1 MPAPTLQFRIAEID
15 ARRPSS
21 GAIIECL
28 RFDDEPRQKKGATI
42 LALAEI
48 HATVYVYERL
58 LDTVHAAITQARTLV
73 AKMEGDPMVR
83 FEKIIQKVNE
93 ALAQFASS
101 EATPIHWQRVNLF
114 IFQLGEEHLCFSG
127 IGSLTNVF
135 LQHQENGSTKPFDLL
150 GSLEQPE
157 TTDPQKP
164 LASIVCGNL
173 NIGDV
178 LFIGTQNMQALRE
191 KIGLVPLC
199 QAHPPVTA
207 ALEIQQQ
214 LQALRSLESHFGVVI
229 AGVALTEPKA
239 GAVERA
245 PIAEPADEPEP
256 PIHAIHQT
264 EQATENIL
272 EHGSETAPAA
282 LGTLVSAA
290 VGRAKNTWQ
299 NMRKPSSGPAAATAP
314 LSPIS
319 LAGLRGMNAGYA
331 RGLFAEKRSALVV
344 AAVVLV
350 SLVGG
355 GLWLRSVRAQQAE
368 QRLWTAIYDQA
379 VEAKNRAEAA
389 LVYNDEDRV
398 RAQFT
403 QAMGHFQQL
412 DDKTP
417 DRAQARAA
425 LQKELDEIR
434 TRLRRQRT
442 VTNPTVIADLREN
455 GQAVGAQQLVVQNG
469 NAFTLDSVNNR
480 LLRVDL
486 ETGSS
491 TRLTAPEGTSLR
503 LLGAGREAPLVSD
516 GTKGLLTVRAQTLNP
531 LNTSGIRQAT
541 GVTALTTYGQRA
553 YAVDQAAGMVWRYTL
568 SANGLTGENG
578 YLREPLDLARR
589 ATAIAI
595 DSSVYLGSANGEVS
609 KFTSGQQDAWS
620 LTPVDPPLKQL
631 NSLWTN
637 ADSPVITIVDA
648 SEKRVLVY
656 SKAGRLVTQLLSP
669 EFTDLKAAW
678 GDPTTNALY
687 LLNGD
692 RLLKTDLPRE

>member
-73 AKMEGDPMVR
+73 AKMEGDPMIR

-93 ALAQFASS
+93 ALAQFAST

-127 IGSLTNVF
+127 IGALTNVF
-135 LQHQENGSTKPFDLL
+135 LQHQESGSTKPFDLL

-157 TTDPQKP
+157 TPDPQKP

-173 NIGDV
+173 NVGDV
-178 LFIGTQNMQALRE
+178 LFIGTQNMQPLRE

-214 LQALRSLESHFGVVI
+214 LQALRSLESYFGVII
-229 AGVALTEPKA
+229 AGVALTSPNVEA
-239 GAVERA
+239 GARTL
-245 PIAEPADEPEP
+245 IAEPAAEPEP
-256 PIHAIHQT
+256 PVHAIHQT
-264 EQATENIL
+264 EQETENIL

-282 LGTLVSAA
+282 LGSLVSGI
-290 VGRAKNTWQ
+290 VGRAKDAWKNA
-299 NMRKPSSGPAAATAP
+299 RSPVSGPASGKAP
-314 LSPIS
+314 LSPLS

-331 RGLFAEKRSALVV
+331 RGLFAERRSALVV

-350 SLVGG
+350 SLIGG

-425 LQKELDEIR
+425 LQTELNEIR

-442 VTNPTVIADLREN
+442 VTNPTVIADLREG
-455 GQAVGAQQLVVQNG
+455 GQAVGAQQLVVQDG
-469 NAFTLDSVNNR
+469 NAYSLDVANNR

-486 ETGSS
+486 ETGST
-491 TRLTAPEGTSLR
+491 TRLTAPEGASLR
-503 LLGAGREAPLVSD
+503 LLGTGREAPLVSD
-516 GTKGLLTVRAQTLNP
+516 GAKGLLTVRNQTLAP
-531 LNTSGIRQAT
+531 LNTSALRQASA
-541 GVTALTTYGQRA
+541 VTALTTYGQRA
-553 YAVDQAAGMVWRYTL
+553 YAVDQGTGMVWRYTL
-568 SANGLTGENG
+568 SASGLSGENS
-578 YLREPLDLARR
+578 YLREPLDLAKR

-595 DSSVYLGSANGEVS
+595 DASVYLGSANGEVS

-620 LTPVDPPLKQL
+620 LAPIDPPLKQL
-631 NSLWTN
+631 NSLWTS
-637 ADSPVITIVDA
+637 ADSPVITIVDQ
-648 SEKRVLVY
+648 SEQRILVY
-656 SKAGRLVTQLLSP
+656 TKAGRLVEQLLSP
-669 EFTDLKAAW
+669 DFKELKAAW
-678 GDPTTNALY
+678 GDPKTNTLY
-687 LLNGD
+687 LLEGD

>member
-28 RFDDEPRQKKGATI
+28 RFDDEPRQKKGTTI

-58 LDTVHAAITQARTLV
+58 LDTVHAAINQARTLV
-73 AKMEGDPMVR
+73 AKMEGDPMIR

-135 LQHQENGSTKPFDLL
+135 LQHQDGGTTKPFDLL

-157 TTDPQKP
+157 ATDPRKP

-178 LFIGTQNMQALRE
+178 LFIGTQNMQELRE

-214 LQALRSLESHFGVVI
+214 LQSLRSLESYFGVVI
-229 AGVALTEPKA
+229 AGVALTGPKIDA
-239 GAVERA
+239 TPR
-245 PIAEPADEPEP
+245 PSIADPVTEPEP

-264 EQATENIL
+264 EQETENIL
-272 EHGSETAPAA
+272 EHGSEAAPAA
-282 LGTLVSAA
+282 LGNLVSTL
-290 VGRAKNTWQ
+290 VGRAKGAWETV
-299 NMRKPSSGPAAATAP
+299 RKPSSAPTGKTP

-344 AAVVLV
+344 AAVALV
-350 SLVGG
+350 ALVGG

-368 QRLWTAIYDQA
+368 QRLWTAVYDQA

-442 VTNPTVIADLREN
+442 VANPTVVADLREA
-455 GQAVGAQQLVVQNG
+455 GQAVNAQQLVVQNG
-469 NAFTLDSVNNR
+469 VAYALDSVNNR

-486 ETGSS
+486 ETGST

-503 LLGAGREAPLVSD
+503 LLGAGREAPLISD
-516 GTKGLLTVRAQTLNP
+516 GAKSLLTVRAQALTP
-531 LNTSGIRQAT
+531 LNTSGFRQAGAVAT
-541 GVTALTTYGQRA
+541 LTTYGQRV
-553 YAVDQAAGMVWRYTL
+553 YVVDQAAGTIWRYTL
-568 SANGLTGENG
+568 SSSGITGENS

-595 DSSVYLGSANGEVS
+595 DSSVYLGTPNGEVS
-609 KFTSGQQDAWS
+609 KFTSGQQDPWS
-620 LTPVDPPLKQL
+620 LAPVDPPLKQL

-637 ADSPVITIVDA
+637 ADSPIIAIVDA
-648 SEKRVLVY
+648 TEKRVLIY
-656 SKAGRLVTQLLSP
+656 TKAGRLVEQLLSP
-669 EFTDLKAAW
+669 EFKDLKAAW
-678 GDPTTNALY
+678 GDPAANALY
-687 LLNGD
+687 LLDGD